1 MEHSYVWKPWVAD
14 ALILALWA
22 ALLVYPIAAG
32 FFCRYL
38 RRSDDRRRKRVYLF
52 LVAAGLLAISVAKR
66 SQSQIPFAI
75 ILYLVGWPLIMGPAY
90 LGSKPWRIV
99 SGVIAIPVGY
109 GLLVG
114 LLLVAL
120 VGNPDQLDQVIQL
133 GHGYSCRAYS
143 ERFYRNPAD
152 FVYLV
157 HDELWGLR
165 SRVLLQR
172 TFGKWQ
178 HHGPMACWWTDSGH
192 STASVWVDGE
202 VWAFRR

>member
-22 ALLVYPIAAG
+22 ASLVYPIAAG

-133 GHGYSCRAYS
+133 GHGYSCRAYTGTLLS
-143 ERFYRNPAD
+143 QPC
-152 FVYLV
+152 
-157 HDELWGLR
+157 GLR
-165 SRVLLQR
+165 LPGPRR
-172 TFGKWQ
+172 TLGVAE
-178 HHGPMACWWTDSGH
+178 PSL
-192 STASVWVDGE
+192 TAANVW
-202 VWAFRR
+202 